1 MAQEHQEENSVDL
14 VSHTVKRKRGRPRKD
29 EILGSEPSKRNRRA
43 RIDGE
48 GHGADPFVGQVVS
61 GVLDGRFDAGY
72 MLTVQVGGGGC
83 VLRGVVF
90 EPGLSVPISSAN
102 DVAPNVKMF
111 ERNEVSLP
119 SSAWQPPSYTP
130 ARSAARRDGACRSRS
145 KSESTAVVE
154 DLNGNNVQMNLSAD
168 MARLPG
174 KDSNHA
180 CGNLKLEDFQ
190 STGSDNKII
199 DGIQNLQP
207 ARVDL
212 PEASGNPKIISLIPN
227 AAHDANAITSE
238 PKKEAASKDPPIF
251 GNDVETSDLQ
261 DAACDTKQTAQT
273 HITKPLLHVPEASN
287 VSNTAQQYE
296 TFVDVKLVDEIPLFR
311 SAVEPEKAAVPNA
324 EPSFRNVA
332 DIDAESAQS
341 KTSEPEQPA
350 EAAHL
355 PQVSPAEAFDHKQ
368 TTEAS
373 HAQLPEII
381 NGAEPVT
388 EIPAAEASHHTGQS
402 ADTSLGDTVAV
413 NESSEFNQSAV
424 NESTNLPGDAGTVSE
439 VPQIKTMEPI
449 QAAEIVG
456 IHPHQEEAA
465 DEPKT
470 AAEQSAVR
478 SDGRPPAQLSEV
490 SIDTEPVAKVSQS
503 GDSQSLEAAD
513 SGHDLSNVF
522 PEDVSASKQPSDSS
536 GRGQPCF
543 SGPTAEISESEELC
557 EPSIDGP
564 DLTGDTKSP
573 NLCGVADD
581 AEPAVKSKQEDDDG
595 ESEEAHEPSIDG
607 PDLTGGTK
615 SLSLCGVADDAEP
628 AVRSKQEDDNGEAS
642 PLDEMFDSQKHLEAP
657 SKEVMTTMAA
667 PGTTE
672 SPLGPE
678 EDLPSLP
685 GSGAMEEEPPAS
697 GAAAAEANAGLG

>member
-1 MAQEHQEENSVDL
+1 
-14 VSHTVKRKRGRPRKD
+14 
-29 EILGSEPSKRNRRA
+29 
-43 RIDGE
+43 
-48 GHGADPFVGQVVS
+48 
-61 GVLDGRFDAGY
+61 

-207 ARVDL
+207 AHVDL
-212 PEASGNPKIISLIPN
+212 PEASGNSKIISLIPN

-238 PKKEAASKDPPIF
+238 PKKEA
-251 GNDVETSDLQ
+251 TSDLQ

-296 TFVDVKLVDEIPLFR
+296 TVVDVKLVDEIPLFR

-355 PQVSPAEAFDHKQ
+355 PQVSTAEAFDHKQ

-439 VPQIKTMEPI
+439 
-449 QAAEIVG
+449 
-456 IHPHQEEAA
+456 EEAA

-536 GRGQPCF
+536 GRGQPGF
-543 SGPTAEISESEELC
+543 SGPTAEISESEEAC
-557 EPSIDGP
+557 ES
-564 DLTGDTKSP
+564 
-573 NLCGVADD
+573 
-581 AEPAVKSKQEDDDG
+581 
-595 ESEEAHEPSIDG
+595 SIDG
-607 PDLTGGTK
+607 PDLTGGT
-615 SLSLCGVADDAEP
+615 SLLVSVGLLMMQS
-628 AVRSKQEDDNGEAS
+628 RLS
-642 PLDEMFDSQKHLEAP
+642 HLEAP